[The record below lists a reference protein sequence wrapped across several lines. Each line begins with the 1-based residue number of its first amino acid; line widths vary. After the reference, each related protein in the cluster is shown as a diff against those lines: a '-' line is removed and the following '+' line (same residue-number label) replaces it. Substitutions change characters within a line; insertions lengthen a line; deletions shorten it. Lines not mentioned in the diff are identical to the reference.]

1 MRFKVLINLCLVLII
16 SGIIKVHAA
25 PTYVN
30 SWVTDYNINSTSD
43 FSLAQSITPTS
54 GNLLLLFV
62 TTKQDLATNP
72 TISGW
77 TSRGIKCTS
86 SSTACIYAF
95 SKLATGSETVSV
107 LLDNRDKP
115 NSAVLSILEYRG
127 ALNTLHSSAVSNGT
141 STSLQTNTV
150 TTSYNNELLIAVSSV
165 DSNVSHGTWTNSFT
179 QRVDRTI
186 SGASKIR
193 LDTSVVDRTT
203 NTVGTF
209 STGTT
214 LGSSQ
219 RWATMIFNFDSVESN
234 SSDLVL
240 TKTVSNTNP
249 AVYQNFTYT
258 LSVYNSG
265 PADNATVQ
273 VTDTMPS
280 LFTLVSTTPS
290 SGTTYNFSTG
300 IWDIGSL
307 AAGSTKTLSIVGN
320 ANTLASGQTITNT
333 GRITS
338 FTTTDPNTSNN
349 TATATLTVKTIS
361 SAPSINTPIV
371 AGDTTVSGASTGTNG
386 TTINVY
392 SSSTLI
398 GTATVSG
405 GTWSANVVTVS
416 GGDSIRAKATF
427 PGGSESEFSTTV
439 TVLFK
444 TTKPLITVPV
454 YAGSTIISGTTS
466 EANGTSIEVFLDNV
480 LLGTTTAS
488 GGAWSLTVSKP
499 TLISTHL
506 LKVRAT
512 APGKYVSAFSA
523 DVTIVDAI
531 SPVPAI
537 STPIIAGVT
546 VIEGT
551 SVGPDS
557 TLIEI
562 FKTRSGTTSSIG
574 FAVVSSN
581 NWVISGLDDLEIRS
595 GDIITAKARIDTNN
609 DGVNNSSDTYSTS
622 STGVTAQNRTSQVPS
637 INYANSGETIVSGA
651 SSGNDTTL
659 IKLYKNNSLF
669 SSIPVSN
676 FLWSVATPS
685 LTFGDEYKATA
696 TFDNNNDGVINGSD
710 SASGFSSVMTVGGTQ
725 PTNAPHVSE
734 PVTAGDTTISGTSDE
749 DNGTAIEVFIN
760 GSSVGTTSV
769 SELSWQIT
777 VPANALQTGEVVTAK
792 ATASGKTQS
801 ASSAGITAVNQIPPT
816 PYVNALIAGGT
827 TISGSVIAP
836 NGSIIEVLIDGTQI
850 GTTTVS
856 SNLWT
861 LTVSS
866 NALQTGESV
875 RARTHIDYNNDGT
888 IELDDESSSLSTE
901 IIVINRISPVPVLD
915 PIGFNTKSITGSLSP
930 VAITK
935 IYVYRLRAGTRTLL
949 GVTQTNSP
957 TFFLDE
963 IISNPWVLG
972 DSITATSITD
982 TNNDGVVN
990 DSDIQSLDSEAE
1002 IIFDDSIFVT
1012 DSDSANS
1019 FCRKDTPSGSPLIYN
1034 IESYGKN
1041 GLKVYFNPNIHPKDK
1056 FEYHYINTSST
1067 FERKGLIK
1075 DYNSGYFILE
1085 NLVSFAPHKV
1095 RIRAIN
1101 GCKAG
1106 SWSEY
1111 KNATPGVTLVTNIPT
1126 ATSTNE
1132 MFEKPFIK
1140 DSFKETYRDETLEV
1154 GKKTTTNET
1163 SPKAEIKKEES
1174 NLNAMYIII
1183 GILIVG
1189 SIGIIFYFKREQR

>member
-1 MRFKVLINLCLVLII
+1 VKIFKLLLNICLILTI
-16 SGIIKVHAA
+16 SNVMKAHAA
-25 PTYVN
+25 AAFVN

-43 FSLAQSITPTS
+43 FTLAASITPTS

-62 TTKQDLATNP
+62 TTKQDLATSP
-72 TISGW
+72 TITGW
-77 TSRGIKCTS
+77 TNRGIKCTS

-115 NSAVLSILEYRG
+115 NSAVLSILEYSG

-141 STSLQTNTV
+141 GTSLLTNTI
-150 TTSYNNELLIAVSSV
+150 TTSYNNELLIAVSAV
-165 DSNVSHGTWTNSFT
+165 DSNVSHGTWTNSFI
-179 QRVDRTI
+179 QRIDRTI
-186 SGASKIR
+186 SGAGKIR

-209 STGTT
+209 STGTI
-214 LGSSQ
+214 LSSSHS
-219 RWATMIFNFDSVESN
+219 WATMIFNFDSVESN
-234 SSDLVL
+234 TSDLVL
-240 TKTVSNTNP
+240 TKTVSNTHP
-249 AVYQNFTYT
+249 SVFQNFTYS

-265 PADNATVQ
+265 PNDNANVQ

-280 LFTLVSTTPS
+280 FFTLVSTTPS
-290 SGTTYNFSTG
+290 SGTTYNLATG

-307 AAGSTKTLSIVGN
+307 PVGATKTLTIVEYAN
-320 ANTLASGQTITNT
+320 ADTAGQTITNT
-333 GRITS
+333 AQITS
-338 FTTTDPNTSNN
+338 YTRTDPNTSNN
-349 TATATLTVKTIS
+349 IATTTMQIKSIS
-361 SAPSINTPIV
+361 SAPVLNSPIV
-371 AGDTTVSGASTGTNG
+371 AGDTTVSGVSSGGDG
-386 TTINVY
+386 TTISVY
-392 SSSTLI
+392 NEDTLI
-398 GTATVSG
+398 GNAVVTANVWT
-405 GTWSANVVTVS
+405 ANVVTVS

-427 PGGSESEFSTTV
+427 PGGSESDFSPAV
-439 TVLFK
+439 IVLFK
-444 TTKPLITVPV
+444 TTTPLITVPV
-454 YAGSTIISGTTS
+454 YAGSTSISGTTS

-480 LLGTTTAS
+480 LLGTTTAN
-488 GGAWSLTVSKP
+488 GGTWTLTVSKP

-523 DVTIVDAI
+523 NVTIIDAI

-537 STPIIAGVT
+537 STPIIAGLT

-551 SVGPDS
+551 SIGPDS

-562 FKTRSGTTSSIG
+562 FKTRSGTTTSIG

-637 INYANSGETIVSGA
+637 INCANSGETEVSGC
-651 SSGNDTTL
+651 STGNDTTL

-669 SSIPVSN
+669 SSVPVSN

-696 TFDNNNDGVINGSD
+696 TFDNNNDGVIDGSD
-710 SASGFSSVMTVGGTQ
+710 SASGYSSVMIVGGTP
-725 PTNAPHVSE
+725 PTNAPHVSQ
-734 PVTAGDTTISGTSDE
+734 PVTAGDTTITGTSDE
-749 DNGTAIEVFIN
+749 DNGTTIEVFIN

-769 SELSWQIT
+769 SELSWEIA

-801 ASSAGITAVNQIPPT
+801 ASSAGITAINQIPPT
-816 PYVNALIAGGT
+816 PSVNFLKAGGT

-836 NGSIIEVLIDGTQI
+836 NGSIIEVLVNTVQVGS
-850 GTTTVS
+850 TTVS
-856 SNLWT
+856 SNSWT
-861 LTVSS
+861 LTVPS
-866 NALQTGESV
+866 NTLQTGESV

-901 IIVINRISPVPVLD
+901 VIVINRISPIPVLD
-915 PIGFNTKSITGSLSP
+915 PIGFNSGSITGSLSP
-930 VAITK
+930 VAVTK
-935 IYVYRLRAGTRTLL
+935 IFVYRLRGVTRTLL

-963 IISNPWVLG
+963 IISNPWILG

-982 TNNDGVVN
+982 TNNDGVVDDN
-990 DSDIQSLDSEAE
+990 DVQSEDSAAE

-1034 IESYGKN
+1034 IESFGKN
-1041 GLKVYFNPNIHPKDK
+1041 GLKVFFNPNIQPKDK
-1056 FEYHYINTSST
+1056 FEYQYINQQST
-1067 FERKGLIK
+1067 FERKGQIK
-1075 DYNSGYFILE
+1075 DYNSGFFILE

-1111 KNATPGVTLVTNIPT
+1111 KNATPGITLSTSVPT
-1126 ATSTNE
+1126 ASNTNE
-1132 MFEKPFIK
+1132 MFPKPFIK
-1140 DSFKETYRDETLEV
+1140 DSFKETYTDKNLEIGKNEINETLP
-1154 GKKTTTNET
+1154 KTEL
-1163 SPKAEIKKEES
+1163 KKEEGSS
-1174 NLNAMYIII
+1174 NVIYFIT
-1183 GILIVG
+1183 GILLVG
-1189 SIGIIFYFKREQR
+1189 SAGIIFYFKKIQK